1 MLSIGQI
8 APKGLKKEKNDDC
21 VTAGKLLDDIPSRIY
36 LFRLGLHFVPGL
48 QSAVCSLRFVLTE
61 VQTLFAILKNTVRG
75 NTGHNT

>member
-21 VTAGKLLDDIPSRIY
+21 VTAGKLKDDIPSRIY

-48 QSAVCSLRFVLTE
+48 QSAVCSLQSAFCTDRFVVIRSKHKAVLSC
-61 VQTLFAILKNTVRG
+61 
-75 NTGHNT
+75 HWS